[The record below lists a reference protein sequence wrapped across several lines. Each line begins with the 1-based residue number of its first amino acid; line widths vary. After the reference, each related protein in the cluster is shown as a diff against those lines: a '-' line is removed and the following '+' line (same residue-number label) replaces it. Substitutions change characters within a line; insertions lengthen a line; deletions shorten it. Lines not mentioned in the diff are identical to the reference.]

1 MKKEVYKKGAT
12 KMTPICLKDTGKYG
26 RGIFAT
32 RDIKTGEM
40 IEISPVLLLRKDD
53 WKYVKKTLLHDYC
66 FFWGENDELTVV
78 ALGYGSLY
86 NHSYTPNATFTNNMD
101 NLTIDFE
108 AIMDIKGGEEIT
120 INYNGSPDDLSSLWF
135 DVR

>member
-1 MKKEVYKKGAT
+1 MDHY
-12 KMTPICLKDTGKYG
+12 
-26 RGIFAT
+26 
-32 RDIKTGEM
+32 
-40 IEISPVLLLRKDD
+40 
-53 WKYVKKTLLHDYC
+53 
-66 FFWGENDELTVV
+66 LT
-78 ALGYGSLY
+78 
-86 NHSYTPNATFTNNMD
+86 SYTPNATFTNNMD